1 VVSKDDVAQVDLIR
15 AAVYLDG
22 PVSADEFAPDSV
34 AEDPSGRAF
43 DVIHEARD
51 NADRAAQ
58 LLVEQLRV
66 GGKQPWLALGDEPAV
81 AVGDITIDDLDAG
94 RCLPVSS
101 TTGPIRILLTP
112 PPDGIIDE
120 SRLHDVFELVRY
132 QSRPPL
138 AEALLADAVYY
149 FQHATPADPARAVLI
164 AAIACEVKVKSVLRA
179 RVKDDARDL
188 LELTLENPRDF
199 SFAARALFHE
209 VSKAVIGHSL
219 RDDDRPLYKRVVR
232 LYEVRND
239 LAHRGVT
246 PTIDVAEDC
255 VRAAVQAARWL
266 DQLPGPSDGE
276 PR

>member
-1 VVSKDDVAQVDLIR
+1 
-15 AAVYLDG
+15 
-22 PVSADEFAPDSV
+22 
-34 AEDPSGRAF
+34 
-43 DVIHEARD
+43 
-51 NADRAAQ
+51 
-58 LLVEQLRV
+58 
-66 GGKQPWLALGDEPAV
+66 
-81 AVGDITIDDLDAG
+81 
-94 RCLPVSS
+94 
-101 TTGPIRILLTP
+101 
-112 PPDGIIDE
+112 
-120 SRLHDVFELVRY
+120 
-132 QSRPPL
+132 
-138 AEALLADAVYY
+138 
-149 FQHATPADPARAVLI
+149 VLI